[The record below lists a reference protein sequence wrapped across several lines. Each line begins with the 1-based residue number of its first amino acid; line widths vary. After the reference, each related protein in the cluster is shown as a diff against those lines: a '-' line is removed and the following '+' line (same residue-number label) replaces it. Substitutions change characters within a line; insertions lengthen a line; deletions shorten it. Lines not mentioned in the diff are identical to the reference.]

1 MYSALQDGSPQCTQC
16 PGGLFCDRD
25 DIQWDDIIAN
35 GDDYKCDEGY
45 FCKEGCK
52 ISNPTRSSGK
62 GVTSD
67 IWRLILTLLFNM
79 SHPCSDCNSLV
90 SNTGGTCS
98 RNNFCPIET
107 MSPFPCPIGE
117 YQDNSA
123 PADWS
128 ERGECITCEDGT
140 DCQIPEAG
148 GGAVK
153 RDCPKGYY
161 CLIENNVLVTGIH

>member
-1 MYSALQDGSPQCTQC
+1 MGSYCDGGTSENCPVGTIGTASYSALQDGSPQCTQC

-25 DIQWDDIIAN
+25 DIRWDDIVNN
-35 GDDYKCDEGY
+35 GDNYKCDEGY

-52 ISNPTRSSGK
+52 ISNPTRSS
-62 GVTSD
+62 
-67 IWRLILTLLFNM
+67 
-79 SHPCSDCNSLV
+79 DCNALV
-90 SNTGGTCS
+90 SNTGGACS

-161 CLIENNVLVTGIH
+161 CLIENNVSVTGIH